1 MCGYGNYFDD
11 KKMFERRYK
20 ISIIFNANKV
30 YDRGVICG
38 IGEYLQASQ
47 CDWDVYIEED
57 FYSSKRNTDVGM
69 CDGIIADFD
78 DPYVEE
84 SLKNSNAFVVGVGGS
99 YQKKADYPNVSYVAT
114 DNFQLVDSAFKHLR
128 SKGLE
133 NFAFYGMPENRK
145 FRWASERELAFKKL
159 MEFNGLNGSVYHG
172 YETNPDNWSYT
183 LNRLADWLQQFSD
196 PTGIIAVT
204 DARAR
209 HLLQVC
215 DHLGIM
221 VPDKI
226 AVIGIDNEELTQY
239 LSRVSLSSV
248 EQGTKRMGYEA
259 AKMLHQQ
266 LSGKNNN
273 LQRILI
279 PPVKVHGRQ
288 SSDYK
293 PLKDPNVIHAMHYI
307 RLNACKGI
315 KVEQV
320 LDHVGI
326 SRSNLEGRFR
336 SERGH
341 SIHQEIHNIKLD
353 KAKDLLIGT
362 SLSIQE
368 ISDVCGYPSLQY
380 MYAVFKKEC
389 DMTPK
394 DYRYKK

>member
-1 MCGYGNYFDD
+1 M
-11 KKMFERRYK
+11 
-20 ISIIFNANKV
+20 A
-30 YDRGVICG
+30 
-38 IGEYLQASQ
+38 
-47 CDWDVYIEED
+47 
-57 FYSSKRNTDVGM
+57 
-69 CDGIIADFD
+69 
-78 DPYVEE
+78 
-84 SLKNSNAFVVGVGGS
+84 
-99 YQKKADYPNVSYVAT
+99 
-114 DNFQLVDSAFKHLR
+114 
-128 SKGLE
+128 
-133 NFAFYGMPENRK
+133 
-145 FRWASERELAFKKL
+145 
-159 MEFNGLNGSVYHG
+159 
-172 YETNPDNWSYT
+172 
-183 LNRLADWLQQFSD
+183 
-196 PTGIIAVT
+196 TGIIAVT